1 MKGIVT
7 VKITDDLVIETK
19 KAALSATGEDK
30 IRLMDRLRIYLAH
43 RGKYIVHTQ
52 KSADDNIDA

>member
-7 VKITDDLVIETK
+7 VKITDDLIVETK

-30 IRLMDRLRIYLAH
+30 MRLMTRLRVYLAH

-52 KSADDNIDA
+52 KNAED